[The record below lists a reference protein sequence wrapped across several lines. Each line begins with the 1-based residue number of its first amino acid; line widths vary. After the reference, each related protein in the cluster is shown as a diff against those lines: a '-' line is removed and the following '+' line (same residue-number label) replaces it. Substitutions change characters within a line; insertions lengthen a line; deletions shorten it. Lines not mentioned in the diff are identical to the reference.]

1 MTKNTYDLK
10 TLQIRVDGALEMYC
24 DGLGRITDI
33 GDPCLPAWAVT
44 DMEGVIATL
53 NDMDAFAVHFES
65 SSWQIM
71 NHINLL
77 DGNVVDWEEDLPES
91 FKNLDQLYKE
101 YLEYMLS
108 LVTDPPETIQQQQI
122 DEITSTLE
130 MDHGI
135 QFENEDESENSAIL
149 SDLVLQAKNKV
160 DKKR

>member
-108 LVTDPPETIQQQQI
+108 LVNDPPETIQQQQI
-122 DEITSTLE
+122 DEMIGTLE

-135 QFENEDESENSAIL
+135 KIENEDESENSAIL